1 MAKTAAASPTRVV
14 GAPISVQ
21 ETRVT
26 ISATV
31 NVENGTTDFVED
43 VTLTSTE
50 EPYQVVSKQR
60 LRTTAKTASVQDWIS
75 DATVKSMESGKE

>member
-1 MAKTAAASPTRVV
+1 MPKAAASPTRVV

-26 ISATV
+26 VSATV
-31 NVENGTTDFVED
+31 NVESGTTDFIED

-50 EPYQVVSKQR
+50 EPYEIVSKQR
-60 LRTTAKTASVQDWIS
+60 LRTTAETVDVQDWIS
-75 DATVKSMESGKE
+75 DATVKSIKSGKE

>member
-1 MAKTAAASPTRVV
+1 MPKAAASPTRVV

-31 NVENGTTDFVED
+31 KVESGTTDFIED

-50 EPYQVVSKQR
+50 EPYEIVSKQR
-60 LRTTAKTASVQDWIS
+60 LRTTAETVDVQDWIS
-75 DATVKSMESGKE
+75 DATVKSIKSGKE

>member
-1 MAKTAAASPTRVV
+1 MPKAAASPTRVV

-31 NVENGTTDFVED
+31 NVESGTTDFIED

-50 EPYQVVSKQR
+50 EPYEIVSKQR
-60 LRTTAKTASVQDWIS
+60 LRTTAETVDVQDWIS
-75 DATVKSMESGKE
+75 DATVKSIKSGKE

>member
-1 MAKTAAASPTRVV
+1 MPKAAASPTRVV

-31 NVENGTTDFVED
+31 NVENGTTDFIED

-50 EPYQVVSKQR
+50 EPYEIVSKQR
-60 LRTTAKTASVQDWIS
+60 LRTTAETVDVQDWIS
-75 DATVKSMESGKE
+75 DATVKSIKSGKE

>member
-1 MAKTAAASPTRVV
+1 MPKAAASPTRVV

-26 ISATV
+26 VSATV
-31 NVENGTTDFVED
+31 NVETGTTDFLED

-50 EPYQVVSKQR
+50 EPYEIVSKQR
-60 LRTTAKTASVQDWIS
+60 LRTTAETVNVQDWIA